1 MGPRFPY
8 ATHTYPMQAVGR
20 GIIML
25 LFDDIDMVA
34 GLAEQYQTLA
44 GHLLTTTNHPEQAR
58 QARSLYGQAARM
70 LDLAA
75 TTPDTNITGISC
87 PPWVDHMLCILVCE
101 YPDCGNRVFGLLD
114 MKDDKN
120 SDCRPMDCFP
130 DWQVWDSESW
140 EHVFCPRHF
149 TRQPLRSGF
158 ELCTPVNT
166 HPLEPLA
173 ECREQLGAILAGG
186 SWQWVP
192 TGYQI
197 IPAPVDDDL

>member
-1 MGPRFPY
+1 
-8 ATHTYPMQAVGR
+8 
-20 GIIML
+20 ML

-34 GLAEQYQTLA
+34 GLADRYQSFA
-44 GHLLTTTNHPEQAR
+44 GHLLTTTGHHGE
-58 QARSLYGQAARM
+58 ARSLYGQAARM

-75 TTPDTNITGISC
+75 TAPDTELIEISC
-87 PPWVDHMLCILVCE
+87 PPWVNHMICVLVCE
-101 YPDCGNRVFGLLD
+101 YPDCRMRVFSLLD
-114 MKDDKN
+114 MKDDKG
-120 SDCRPMDCFP
+120 MDCFP
-130 DWQVWDSESW
+130 NWQIWDGESW

-173 ECREQLGAILAGG
+173 ECREQIGTVLAGG

-192 TGYQI
+192 ADYRI
-197 IPAPVDDDL
+197 IPNPPGEDSGLLPL